1 MRHVR
6 SGYRHTFTWEN
17 RRSTGA
23 TIGPVLAI
31 AEVLRVVRAVLSL
44 SLIQPRSRLPV
55 TPLRPAEH
63 YHTYGELELNR
74 KTPWFACKVLVQHD
88 CTHSKRK
95 PCILAVPE
103 GRWWALECY
112 APIGLTRGARL
123 GEQGGSSRLCA
134 TRNCTA
140 CRAIVHRRHDCD
152 TIAPQ
157 LPYVHER
164 RLCPNIDTCP
174 DIAKR
179 SCPRRLHTY
188 IPMGE

>member
-95 PCILAVPE
+95 PCI
-103 GRWWALECY
+103 
-112 APIGLTRGARL
+112 PI
-123 GEQGGSSRLCA
+123 SVMSWS
-134 TRNCTA
+134 TA
-140 CRAIVHRRHDCD
+140 CK
-152 TIAPQ
+152 
-157 LPYVHER
+157 L
-164 RLCPNIDTCP
+164 
-174 DIAKR
+174 
-179 SCPRRLHTY
+179 
-188 IPMGE
+188 

>member
-44 SLIQPRSRLPV
+44 SLIQPRSRLPA

-112 APIGLTRGARL
+112 APRADTQQSTRRRAERL
-123 GEQGGSSRLCA
+123 EPLAPRVLC
-134 TRNCTA
+134 
-140 CRAIVHRRHDCD
+140 
-152 TIAPQ
+152 
-157 LPYVHER
+157 
-164 RLCPNIDTCP
+164 
-174 DIAKR
+174 
-179 SCPRRLHTY
+179 
-188 IPMGE
+188 